1 VQLEAVGDS
10 FMGPAHSL
18 AVDCTEFVESGA
30 AIEAIHAYMRRLET
44 SAADRRRRGEDVC
57 DQAFP
62 VEIFAL
68 RPARTVLAPLVLV
81 GGMGPLA
88 GAKGFAS
95 ACSIFGE
102 SREILLLQA
111 CSIPDRT
118 QAILADARSQSG
130 ISPEHVALT
139 VALEAALREAISHVD
154 STRHAIDIIAL
165 CNAAHAFLPGVFARM
180 RSDDVRL
187 ISLVECVVDALRRR
201 SGPALILSSLG
212 TRVSR
217 IFTRRLDEA
226 GIAYIEPSDRIQEAL
241 TRAIYDGLK
250 ALDWETASAEGEA
263 VVAELLATNAGIGCI
278 VAACT
283 EIPPIL
289 DLLKRTGSEDLK
301 EKLAAIPII
310 DPVELA
316 LMESAGAA

>member
-10 FMGPAHSL
+10 FMGPAHSI

-30 AIEAIHAYMRRLET
+30 AIEAIHAYMRRLEA
-44 SAADRRRRGEDVC
+44 SAVERRRRGEDVC

-68 RPARTVLAPLVLV
+68 RPPRTVLAPLVLV

-88 GAKGFAS
+88 GAKGFAR

-102 SREILLLQA
+102 SREIVLLQA

-118 QAILADARSQSG
+118 RAILADARSQSG

-139 VALEAALREAISHVD
+139 VALNDALEAALREAISSVA
-154 STRHAIDIIAL
+154 STRRVIDIIAL

-180 RSDDVRL
+180 KSDDVRL
-187 ISLVECVVDALRRR
+187 ISLVECVVNALRRR

-226 GIAYIEPSDRIQEAL
+226 GIAYIEPSNRIQEAL

-250 ALDWETASAEGEA
+250 ALDWETASAAGEA
-263 VVAELLATNAGIGCI
+263 VIAEILAMNADIGCI
-278 VAACT
+278 VAGCT

-289 DLLKRTGSEDLK
+289 ELLKRTGRLS
-301 EKLAAIPII
+301 AITII

>member
-1 VQLEAVGDS
+1 
-10 FMGPAHSL
+10 MGPRSVAHSL
-18 AVDCTEFVESGA
+18 AVDPCTEFVESGA
-30 AIEAIHAYMRRLET
+30 AIEAIHAYIRRLEA
-44 SAADRRRRGEDVC
+44 SAAERRRRGEEVC

-62 VEIFAL
+62 VELFAL
-68 RPARTVLAPLVLV
+68 RPAGTVLAPLVLV

-88 GAKGFAS
+88 GAKGFAR
-95 ACSIFGE
+95 ACSFFGE

-118 QAILADARSQSG
+118 RAILADARSPTG
-130 ISPEHVALT
+130 ISPEHVALAA
-139 VALEAALREAISHVD
+139 ALEAALREAISQVT
-154 STRHAIDIIAL
+154 SPRRAIDVIAL
-165 CNAAHAFLPGVFARM
+165 CNAAHAFLPGVFARI

-187 ISLVECVVDALRRR
+187 ISLVECVVDALGQRR

-212 TRVSR
+212 TRISR
-217 IFTRRLDEA
+217 MFTRRLDEA
-226 GIAYIEPSDRIQEAL
+226 GIAYVEPSDRAQEEL

-250 ALDWETASAEGEA
+250 ALDWETASAAGET
-263 VVAELLATNAGIGCI
+263 VVAELLATNTDIGCI

-289 DLLKRTGSEDLK
+289 DLLKRTGREDLK
-301 EKLAAIPII
+301 ERLSRIPII

-316 LMESAGAA
+316 LSAAVESAGAA